1 MLKFYIIAGLTFCHS
16 YAAHGLMATDFY
28 MELGA
33 LGVQNHKLQ
42 FSKNGSS
49 IDLKT
54 EGAQE
59 VLFAVSRFEIGLDI
73 DRDQKISFV
82 YQPLTLNTQAWIERD
97 IIADQGT
104 FNANSALDIEYS
116 FPFYRISWMKL
127 YQHPSFAWG
136 LGGSLQIRNA
146 SITLTGN
153 EMKLR
158 RVKQNIGPVPLLK
171 GFYEYAVGST
181 FGQTAGIELD
191 TIYAPVKY
199 INGSDS
205 DVVGALTDLKL
216 YYKQQLSN
224 AQTYGLFIR
233 YLGGGAQGTNTR
245 NKGLGDGYSS
255 NWLDFAIFGISFEK
269 RMIPTLPN
277 QNRGKILWD

>member
-1 MLKFYIIAGLTFCHS
+1 MFKFYVIVVLTFCNS
-16 YAAHGLMATDFY
+16 QPAQGVMATDFY

-42 FSKNGSS
+42 FSKNGTS

-82 YQPLTLNTQAWIERD
+82 YQPLALNTQAWIERD

-104 FNANSALDIEYS
+104 FNANSALDIDYS

-127 YQHPSFAWG
+127 YQHPSFSWG

-171 GFYEYAVGST
+171 GFYEYALGST
-181 FGQTAGIELD
+181 FGQKAGIELD

-216 YYKQQLSN
+216 YFKQQLSN
-224 AQTYGLFIR
+224 AQTCGVFIR
-233 YLGGGAQGTNTR
+233 YIGGGAEGTSSGNPR
-245 NKGLGDGYSS
+245 LGDGYSS

-269 RMIPTLPN
+269 RMIPALT
-277 QNRGKILWD
+277 NRNSDRILWD